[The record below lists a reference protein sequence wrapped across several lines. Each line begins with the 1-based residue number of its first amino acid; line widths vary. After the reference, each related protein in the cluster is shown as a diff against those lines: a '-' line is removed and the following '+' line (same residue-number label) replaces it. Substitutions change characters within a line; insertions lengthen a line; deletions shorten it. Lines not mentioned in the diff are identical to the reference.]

1 MKWKLCLSASALLLP
16 GIVFGIVFS
25 LNLVFWLYRSSA
37 AIPFLTL
44 LSLLCLWLGVSVPL
58 NFLCKHTFVYSLTLT
73 VICCCLCVGGMIG
86 FRQSE
91 ISFPVRVNK
100 IPRVVPHQTFFSKS
114 VFGLLVGGGLPFG
127 CIFLQ
132 MFFILNS
139 IWGHATYYMFGF
151 LFIVFLLLLLLIS
164 CLNTILLADLHL
176 CTENYNWQWRA
187 FRNSA
192 AIALYVLGYSLYF
205 YLVKME
211 VQGVTSLVLD

>member
-1 MKWKLCLSASALLLP
+1 
-16 GIVFGIVFS
+16 
-25 LNLVFWLYRSSA
+25 
-37 AIPFLTL
+37 
-44 LSLLCLWLGVSVPL
+44 
-58 NFLCKHTFVYSLTLT
+58 
-73 VICCCLCVGGMIG
+73 MIG

-100 IPRVVPHQTFFSKS
+100 IPRVVPHQTFFSKT

-151 LFIVFLLLLLLIS
+151 LFIVFLLLLLIS
-164 CLNTILLADLHL
+164 CLNTILLAYFHL

-187 FRNSA
+187 FTNSG

-205 YLVKME
+205 YLTKME
-211 VQGVTSLVLD
+211 IQGVTSLVLYFGYTMVFVLLVGLFGGSLGFLSTLLFVRKIYSLIKID

>member
-1 MKWKLCLSASALLLP
+1 MFLLLKSTVNPMPCMSAMQSVSAEHLSSTISASALLLP

-25 LNLVFWLYRSSA
+25 LNLVFWFYGSSA

-58 NFLCKHTFVYSLTLT
+58 NFLDKQTLVYSLTPT
-73 VICCCLCVGGMIG
+73 VSCCYLCVGGMIG

-100 IPRVVPHQTFFSKS
+100 IPRVLPHQTFFSKF
-114 VFGLLVGGGLPFG
+114 VFGTLVGGGLPFG

-132 MFFILNS
+132 MFFILKS

-151 LFIVFLLLLLLIS
+151 LFIVFRCCYSSAVSTQSYWPTYIS
-164 CLNTILLADLHL
+164 AQRT
-176 CTENYNWQWRA
+176 TTG
-187 FRNSA
+187 SG
-192 AIALYVLGYSLYF
+192 VPSLTPVRY
-205 YLVKME
+205 E
-211 VQGVTSLVLD
+211 